1 MGKRLLVQRRGRGGS
16 VFRSP
21 SWRKVGEVRYPGLSA
36 QELEGKLTGRVVELL
51 HDPGRGAPV
60 AEVVLEGGGSFLMVA
75 PEGLKVGQTI
85 EVGSQA
91 SPKLGNILPLKCIP
105 EGTQVCNVEVKP
117 GDGGKLARSSG
128 VYATV
133 VSHAPDKTVIQLPSG
148 ELKQVNPLCRATI
161 GVVAGGGRI
170 EKPFLK
176 AGKKYHLSR
185 VKAWKYPTVRGKAMS
200 PYAHPHGGGSHPT
213 GSTPAARTAPP
224 GAKVGHIAPRRTGRR
239 KG

>member
-1 MGKRLLVQRRGRGGS
+1 V
-16 VFRSP
+16 
-21 SWRKVGEVRYPGLSA
+21 
-36 QELEGKLTGRVVELL
+36 QELESKLTGRVVELV
-51 HDPGRGAPV
+51 HDPGRGSPV
-60 AEVVLEGGGSFLMVA
+60 AEVVLKGGGSFLMVA

-91 SPKLGNILPLKCIP
+91 APKLGNILPLKCIP

-161 GVVAGGGRI
+161 GVVAGGGRV

-213 GSTPAARTAPP
+213 GSTPAAKTAPP